1 MSVEITIPSPGES
14 ISEVTVGAWMKQT
27 GDWVDKDEI
36 ILEIESDKATLEITS
51 PASGVLTASGE
62 TGAELAVGEVV
73 GQIDTEAKKPASG
86 DGGDSTPSASA
97 TPAAPTAGT
106 PAATGTGNP
115 DAKATPVAKK
125 IAADE
130 GIDLGTLKGSGPAG
144 KITKT
149 DVLEAASAKT
159 KAPSTPAPAAVAAPA
174 ASPPAPAPAPIRI
187 PTSNAVPG
195 SREVRRVKM
204 TKLRRRIAER
214 LVESQRTAATLTT
227 FNEVDMTRSMAIR
240 KQYKEAFAEKHG
252 VGLGFMSFFVKAA
265 VQALQNQPIVN
276 ASIIEDEIEH
286 HDYMDVGVA
295 VGTDKGLVVPV
306 LRNAEG
312 MSFAEVEARIKEFAV
327 RARAGKLSVD
337 EMTGGTFTVSN
348 GGVYGSMMST
358 PILNPP
364 QSGIL
369 GMHGIKKRAVEDPDN
384 PGTIALRPMMYIAMS
399 YDHRIID
406 GTEAVTFLK
415 TIKECVE
422 APERLL
428 LDL

>member
-1 MSVEITIPSPGES
+1 MSVDITIPSPGES
-14 ISEVTVGAWMKQT
+14 ITEVTVGTWMKQS

-51 PASGVLTASGE
+51 PAAGLLTA
-62 TGAELAVGEVV
+62 TGATGDELAVGEVI
-73 GQIDTEAKKPASG
+73 GAIDTSATKPAA
-86 DGGDSTPSASA
+86 SASA
-97 TPAAPTAGT
+97 ASAPEATTTTQPPASADSEGV
-106 PAATGTGNP
+106 
-115 DAKATPVAKK
+115 KATPVARK

-130 GIDLGTLKGSGPAG
+130 GVNLTSIKGTGPSGR
-144 KITKT
+144 ITKA
-149 DVLEAASAKT
+149 DVLAASAS
-159 KAPSTPAPAAVAAPA
+159 APPAAAEAAAPA
-174 ASPPAPAPAPIRI
+174 AAPAATPEAPVVI
-187 PTSNAVPG
+187 PTSSTVPG

-240 KQYKEAFAEKHG
+240 KEYKEAFAEKHG

-276 ASIIEDEIEH
+276 ASIIGEEIEH

-312 MSFAEVEARIKEFAV
+312 MSFAEVEARIKDFAV

-422 APERLL
+422 APDRLL

>member
-1 MSVEITIPSPGES
+1 MI
-14 ISEVTVGAWMKQT
+14 
-27 GDWVDKDEI
+27 
-36 ILEIESDKATLEITS
+36 
-51 PASGVLTASGE
+51 
-62 TGAELAVGEVV
+62 
-73 GQIDTEAKKPASG
+73 
-86 DGGDSTPSASA
+86 
-97 TPAAPTAGT
+97 AG
-106 PAATGTGNP
+106 ATGI
-115 DAKATPVAKK
+115 DLVILV

-130 GIDLGTLKGSGPAG
+130 GVNLASVKGTGPSGRV
-144 KITKT
+144 TKA
-149 DVLEAASAKT
+149 DVLAASAS
-159 KAPSTPAPAAVAAPA
+159 APAPTTAPV
-174 ASPPAPAPAPIRI
+174 APAPAVAAAAPAIPAAAPPAIVI
-187 PTSNAVPG
+187 PTSSAVPG

-240 KQYKEAFAEKHG
+240 KQYKEAFAEKYG

-265 VQALQNQPIVN
+265 VHALKAQPTVN
-276 ASIIEDEIEH
+276 ASIVDEEIEY
-286 HDYMDVGVA
+286 HDYIDVGVA

-312 MSFAEVEARIKEFAV
+312 MSFAEVEARIKDFAI
-327 RARAGKLSVD
+327 RARAGKLSDD

-399 YDHRIID
+399 YVHWIID

-428 LDL
+428 LEL

>member
-1 MSVEITIPSPGES
+1 MSVDITIPSPGES
-14 ISEVTVGAWMKQT
+14 ITEVTVGTWMKQS

-51 PASGVLTASGE
+51 PASGLLTA
-62 TGAELAVGEVV
+62 TGATGDELAVGEVI
-73 GQIDTEAKKPASG
+73 GAIDTSATKPA
-86 DGGDSTPSASA
+86 A
-97 TPAAPTAGT
+97 AAPVADAETTAST
-106 PAATGTGNP
+106 TAPAQSA
-115 DAKATPVAKK
+115 DVKATPVARK

-130 GIDLGTLKGSGPAG
+130 GVNLASVKGTGPSGRV
-144 KITKT
+144 TKS
-149 DVLEAASAKT
+149 DVLAASASVP
-159 KAPSTPAPAAVAAPA
+159 ASTAAPAVAAAAPA
-174 ASPPAPAPAPIRI
+174 APTEAPPAIVI
-187 PTSNAVPG
+187 PTSSAVPG

>member
-1 MSVEITIPSPGES
+1 MSVDITIPSPGES
-14 ISEVTVGAWMKQT
+14 ITEVTVGTWMKQS

-51 PASGVLTASGE
+51 PAAGLLTA
-62 TGAELAVGEVV
+62 TGATGDELAVGEVI
-73 GQIDTEAKKPASG
+73 GAIDTSATKPAA
-86 DGGDSTPSASA
+86 SASA
-97 TPAAPTAGT
+97 ASAPEATTTTQPPASADSEGV
-106 PAATGTGNP
+106 
-115 DAKATPVAKK
+115 KATPVARK

-130 GIDLGTLKGSGPAG
+130 GVNLTSIKGTGPSGR
-144 KITKT
+144 ITKA
-149 DVLEAASAKT
+149 DVLAASAS
-159 KAPSTPAPAAVAAPA
+159 APPAAAEAAAPA
-174 ASPPAPAPAPIRI
+174 AAPAATPEAPVVI
-187 PTSNAVPG
+187 PTSSTVPG

-240 KQYKEAFAEKHG
+240 KEYKEAFAEKHG

-276 ASIIEDEIEH
+276 ASIIGEEIEH

>member
-1 MSVEITIPSPGES
+1 MSVDITIPSPGES
-14 ISEVTVGAWMKQT
+14 ITEVTVGTWMKQS

-51 PASGVLTASGE
+51 PASGLLTA
-62 TGAELAVGEVV
+62 TGATGDELAVGEVI
-73 GQIDTEAKKPASG
+73 GAIDTSATKPA
-86 DGGDSTPSASA
+86 A
-97 TPAAPTAGT
+97 AAPVADAETTAST
-106 PAATGTGNP
+106 TAPAQSA
-115 DAKATPVAKK
+115 DVKATPVARK

-130 GIDLGTLKGSGPAG
+130 GVNLASVKGTGPSGRV
-144 KITKT
+144 TKS
-149 DVLEAASAKT
+149 DVLAASASVPAST
-159 KAPSTPAPAAVAAPA
+159 AAPAVAAA
-174 ASPPAPAPAPIRI
+174 APVAPTEAPPAIVI
-187 PTSNAVPG
+187 PTSSAVPG

>member
-1 MSVEITIPSPGES
+1 MSVDITIPSPGES
-14 ISEVTVGAWMKQT
+14 IAEVTVGTWMKQS

-51 PASGVLTASGE
+51 PASGLLTA
-62 TGAELAVGEVV
+62 TGATGDELAVGEVI
-73 GQIDTEAKKPASG
+73 GAIDTSATKPA
-86 DGGDSTPSASA
+86 A
-97 TPAAPTAGT
+97 AAPVADAETTAPT
-106 PAATGTGNP
+106 TAPAQSA
-115 DAKATPVAKK
+115 DVKATPVARK

-130 GIDLGTLKGSGPAG
+130 GVNLASVKGTGPSGRV
-144 KITKT
+144 TKS
-149 DVLEAASAKT
+149 DVLAASASVP
-159 KAPSTPAPAAVAAPA
+159 ASTAAPAVAAAAPA
-174 ASPPAPAPAPIRI
+174 APTEAPPAIVI
-187 PTSNAVPG
+187 PTSSAVPG

>member
-1 MSVEITIPSPGES
+1 MSVDITIPSPGES
-14 ISEVTVGAWMKQT
+14 IAEVTVGTWMKQS

-51 PASGVLTASGE
+51 PASGLLTA
-62 TGAELAVGEVV
+62 TGVTGDELAVGEVI
-73 GQIDTEAKKPASG
+73 GAIDTSATKPA
-86 DGGDSTPSASA
+86 A
-97 TPAAPTAGT
+97 AAPVADVETTAPT
-106 PAATGTGNP
+106 TAPAQSE
-115 DAKATPVAKK
+115 DVKATPVARK

-130 GIDLGTLKGSGPAG
+130 GVNLASVKGTGPSGRV
-144 KITKT
+144 TKA
-149 DVLEAASAKT
+149 DVLAASAS
-159 KAPSTPAPAAVAAPA
+159 APAPTTAPAATAPAVAAAAPA
-174 ASPPAPAPAPIRI
+174 VPAAAPPAIVI
-187 PTSNAVPG
+187 PTSSTVPG

-276 ASIIEDEIEH
+276 ASIIGEEIEH

-295 VGTDKGLVVPV
+295 VGTEKGLVVPV
-306 LRNAEG
+306 LRNVEG

>member
-1 MSVEITIPSPGES
+1 M
-14 ISEVTVGAWMKQT
+14 
-27 GDWVDKDEI
+27 DEAG
-36 ILEIESDKATLEITS
+36 LKA
-51 PASGVLTASGE
+51 
-62 TGAELAVGEVV
+62 
-73 GQIDTEAKKPASG
+73 GQ
-86 DGGDSTPSASA
+86 
-97 TPAAPTAGT
+97 
-106 PAATGTGNP
+106 
-115 DAKATPVAKK
+115 VA
-125 IAADE
+125 
-130 GIDLGTLKGSGPAG
+130 GSGPG
-144 KITKT
+144 GRVLKQ
-149 DVLEAASAKT
+149 DVLSALS
-159 KAPSTPAPAAVAAPA
+159 AG
-174 ASPPAPAPAPIRI
+174 
-187 PTSNAVPG
+187 VPQPNLPGAGWSG
-195 SREVRRVKM
+195 SREVRNEKM
-204 TKLRRRIAER
+204 SMLRRKVAER
-214 LVESQRTAATLTT
+214 LVGVKNETAMLTT

-276 ASIIEDEIEH
+276 ASIIGDEIEH

-312 MSFAEVEARIKEFAV
+312 MSFAEVEARIKDFAV
-327 RARAGKLSVD
+327 RARAGKLGVD

>member
-51 PASGVLTASGE
+51 PASGVLTATGE

-73 GQIDTEAKKPASG
+73 GQIDTEAEKPASG
-86 DGGDSTPSASA
+86 GAGDSTPSASA
-97 TPAAPTAGT
+97 TPAA

-130 GIDLGTLKGSGPAG
+130 GIDLSTLKGSGPAG

-159 KAPSTPAPAAVAAPA
+159 PPTPAPAAVAAPA
-174 ASPPAPAPAPIRI
+174 ASPAAPDPIPI

-428 LDL
+428 LEL

>member
-14 ISEVTVGAWMKQT
+14 ISEVTVGTWMKQT

-36 ILEIESDKATLEITS
+36 LLEIESDKATLEITS
-51 PASGVLTASGE
+51 PASGVLSATGE
-62 TGAELAVGEVV
+62 TGAELAVGVV
-73 GQIDTEAKKPASG
+73 IGSIDTDAEKPA
-86 DGGDSTPSASA
+86 GGG
-97 TPAAPTAGT
+97 AAPTTEAE
-106 PAATGTGNP
+106 PAATAAPAETAATN
-115 DAKATPVAKK
+115 DDVKATPVAKK
-125 IAADE
+125 LAADE

-144 KITKT
+144 RVTKS
-149 DVLEAASAKT
+149 DVLEAASAKAA
-159 KAPSTPAPAAVAAPA
+159 APTPAAAPAPTATAPAPAAPA
-174 ASPPAPAPAPIRI
+174 ATPVSI
-187 PTSNAVPG
+187 PTSNTAPG
-195 SREVRRVKM
+195 SREVRRVRM

-276 ASIIEDEIEH
+276 ASIIGEEIEH

-312 MSFAEVEARIKEFAV
+312 MSFAEVEARIKDFAV

>member
-1 MSVEITIPSPGES
+1 MSVDITIPSPGES
-14 ISEVTVGAWMKQT
+14 ITEVTVGTWMKQS

-51 PASGVLTASGE
+51 PAAGLLTA
-62 TGAELAVGEVV
+62 TGATGDELAVGEVI
-73 GQIDTEAKKPASG
+73 GAIDTSATKPAA
-86 DGGDSTPSASA
+86 SASA
-97 TPAAPTAGT
+97 ASAPEATTTTQPPASADSEGV
-106 PAATGTGNP
+106 
-115 DAKATPVAKK
+115 KATPVARK

-130 GIDLGTLKGSGPAG
+130 GVNLTSIKGTGPSGR
-144 KITKT
+144 ITKA
-149 DVLEAASAKT
+149 DVLAASAS
-159 KAPSTPAPAAVAAPA
+159 APPAAAEAAAPA
-174 ASPPAPAPAPIRI
+174 AAPAATPEAPVVI
-187 PTSNAVPG
+187 PTSSTVPG

-240 KQYKEAFAEKHG
+240 KEYKEAFAEKHG

-276 ASIIEDEIEH
+276 ASIIGDEIEH

-312 MSFAEVEARIKEFAV
+312 MSFAEVEARIKDFAV
-327 RARAGKLSVD
+327 RARAGKLGVD

>member
-1 MSVEITIPSPGES
+1 MSVDITIPSPGES
-14 ISEVTVGAWMKQT
+14 ISEVTVGSWMKQS
-27 GDWVDKDEI
+27 GDWVEKDEI
-36 ILEIESDKATLEITS
+36 ILEIESDKATLEIAS
-51 PASGVLTASGE
+51 PASGVLDATGE
-62 TGAELAVGEVV
+62 TGAELEVGAVIGS
-73 GQIDTEAKKPASG
+73 IDTDAARPA
-86 DGGDSTPSASA
+86 
-97 TPAAPTAGT
+97 AAPTATTETTTAST
-106 PAATGTGNP
+106 PDSSDGS
-115 DAKATPVAKK
+115 DSSDVKATPVARKL
-125 IAADE
+125 AADS
-130 GIDLGTLKGSGPAG
+130 GVDLSKVDGTGPAG
-144 KITKT
+144 RVTKA
-149 DVLEAASAKT
+149 DVLAAKSAPVSPAPT
-159 KAPSTPAPAAVAAPA
+159 PAAAPSPAAAPTPAAE
-174 ASPPAPAPAPIRI
+174 PAPVVI
-187 PTSNAVPG
+187 PESG
-195 SREVRRVKM
+195 SVGGTREVRRVRM
-204 TKLRRRIAER
+204 TKLRQRIAER

-265 VQALQNQPIVN
+265 IHALKSQPIVN
-276 ASIIEDEIEH
+276 ASIIGDEIEH

-306 LRNAEG
+306 LRNAEL
-312 MSFAEVEARIKEFAV
+312 MSFAEIEARIKDFAI
-327 RARAGKLSVD
+327 RARAGKLGID

-384 PGTIALRPMMYIAMS
+384 PGTITLRPMMYIAMS

-415 TIKECVE
+415 TIKEAVE
-422 APERLL
+422 SPERIL